1 VSTSIDQPS
10 TPINSSI
17 RSHQIAQ
24 ACVLI
29 FLYAVPALV
38 CIHSANVSDP
48 DIWWHLRTGQWI
60 QQHHAV
66 PHTDF
71 YSSTTAG
78 KPWAAYSWLFELLTF
93 QLFSHLGLTGIVT
106 YTAGMLLLITAAI
119 HHLVRRLQFDFT
131 LGVLLTYAAC
141 FSFGHLYTPRPWLF
155 TLLFFA
161 LELDILMH
169 ARRTGR
175 LRELAWL
182 PLLFALWA
190 NLHIQFIDGLVVLAI
205 ALAES
210 LLFLRQAKAQ
220 TKTPSLLR
228 PLPLAAAL
236 FACLLATL
244 INPYGWHIYQVAFQ
258 LASQSGV
265 LNIVTEL
272 QAMPFRDLSDYV
284 LLLLTLACA
293 AALAH
298 SRRFLPFET
307 VLFAFAVIVS
317 FRSQRDVWVMAI
329 AAAAILSSTLHGS
342 RKAPQHLPS
351 GVTPLLIL
359 LASFA
364 ATLGFPAMHRNNA
377 TLNTQLAA
385 NLPVQAV
392 EAAKARGYTGTLFN
406 DYNWGGYLIW
416 SLHLPVSIDGR
427 AALYGDQAI
436 DLSRNT
442 WNAQPDWATDPQ
454 LLAAGLIITPLKS
467 PLTQLLRIDP
477 RFELT
482 YQDKTAALFLPRKPP
497 LQEP

>member
-1 VSTSIDQPS
+1 VSTSPGQPS
-10 TPINSSI
+10 TPI
-17 RSHQIAQ
+17 RAHQLAQ

-38 CIHSANVSDP
+38 CIYNAHVSDP

-60 QQHHAV
+60 QQHHAM
-66 PHTDF
+66 PHTDL
-71 YSSTTAG
+71 YSSTNAG
-78 KPWAAYSWLFELLTF
+78 KPWAAYSWLFDLLTF
-93 QLFSHLGLTGIVT
+93 QLFSHLGLAGIVT

-131 LGVLLTYAAC
+131 LGIVFTYAAC

-161 LELDILMH
+161 LELDILMQ

-190 NLHIQFIDGLVVLAI
+190 NLHIQFIDGLIILAL

-210 LLFLRQAKAQ
+210 LLALKQS
-220 TKTPSLLR
+220 KTPTLLR
-228 PLPLAAAL
+228 PRPLAAIFL
-236 FACLLATL
+236 ACVLATL
-244 INPYGWHIYQVAFQ
+244 ANPYGWHLYQVAFQ

-265 LNIVTEL
+265 LNTVTEL

-284 LLLLTLACA
+284 LLILTLASA
-293 AALAH
+293 AALARA
-298 SRRFLPFET
+298 RRFLPFET
-307 VLFAFAVIVS
+307 ALFIFAVIVS

-329 AAAAILSSTLHGS
+329 AAAAILSSTLPGS
-342 RKAPQHLPS
+342 RKAPQHLPTA
-351 GVTPLLIL
+351 VTPLLIV
-359 LASFA
+359 LAALA
-364 ATLGFPAMHRNNA
+364 AALGFPAMHRNNA
-377 TLNTQLAA
+377 TLSTQLAA
-385 NLPVQAV
+385 DLPVQAV
-392 EAAKARGYTGTLFN
+392 EAAKARDYTGPLFN
-406 DYNWGGYLIW
+406 TYNWGGYLIW
-416 SLHLPVSIDGR
+416 SLRLPVAIDGR
-427 AALYGDQAI
+427 ASLYGDQAI
-436 DLSRNT
+436 DRSRNI

-454 LLAAGLIITPLKS
+454 LLAAGLIIAPLKS
-467 PLTQLLRIDP
+467 PLAQLLRLDP

-497 LQEP
+497 PQ